1 LVIDLVQRFF
11 AECFA
16 ESNAPLKQL
25 VIKIIHNKVPFS
37 VCNAAQQHNNAAEA
51 QIIAPNQ

>member
-1 LVIDLVQRFF
+1 VQRFF